1 MIVRKIAGVG
11 RRPGALRLYAESAC
25 ICRNGLLI
33 SLYSAQ
39 NCGCAVCTKEH
50 RLPSLHFCY
59 GRPASGWDV
68 ERRRCSFSF
77 CTATD
82 IGKFMYCKDQ
92 SGAVGVGCK
101 KRGYRHWVYEGI
113 FWILLL
119 GLLLASG
126 YRYYNRPARKP
137 IEVYDLTWSDKT
149 DEDDVGLDEGDVVY
163 RRWRYYIETKTN
175 LPRKIKK
182 YSKRDPNDDY
192 VLEETLVIEYP
203 ADDEIRQV
211 IEDAGFGDLPQGNVN
226 AKGPIEGNE

>member
-1 MIVRKIAGVG
+1 M
-11 RRPGALRLYAESAC
+11 
-25 ICRNGLLI
+25 
-33 SLYSAQ
+33 
-39 NCGCAVCTKEH
+39 
-50 RLPSLHFCY
+50 
-59 GRPASGWDV
+59 
-68 ERRRCSFSF
+68 RRCSLFFGGVRHRLYRIS
-77 CTATD
+77 D
-82 IGKFMYCKDQ
+82 N
-92 SGAVGVGCK
+92 GAVGVGCK
-101 KRGYRHWVYEGI
+101 KQGYRHWVYECI

-126 YRYYNRPARKP
+126 YRYYNRPARKT

-149 DEDDVGLDEGDVVY
+149 DEEEQEGDEGDEGLDAGDVEGDVVY

-211 IEDAGFGDLPQGNVN
+211 IEDAGFGDLPQGYVN
-226 AKGPIEGNE
+226 AKGPIDGSK

>member
-1 MIVRKIAGVG
+1 M
-11 RRPGALRLYAESAC
+11 
-25 ICRNGLLI
+25 
-33 SLYSAQ
+33 
-39 NCGCAVCTKEH
+39 
-50 RLPSLHFCY
+50 
-59 GRPASGWDV
+59 
-68 ERRRCSFSF
+68 
-77 CTATD
+77 
-82 IGKFMYCKDQ
+82 
-92 SGAVGVGCK
+92 GCK

-211 IEDAGFGDLPQGNVN
+211 IEDAGFGDLPQGYVN
-226 AKGPIEGNE
+226 AKGPIDGSK